1 MKSKPM
7 HPNNS
12 IKIILVLLLFL
23 FGVGDVVYAQNA
35 EPKIPLTPMV
45 PNALELPT
53 TAKNSLQQ
61 KLTQMVLQNGMGN
74 QDGDFVLTANL
85 SILEKETTPTAP
97 PQFAVKLEVLTYVV
111 NQLEDVVVAENT
123 FVVRGVDSNEN
134 KALLRAINQ
143 INVQSQAAKD
153 FISTAK
159 TNIINYYED
168 KSETLM
174 LQAKT
179 LGSAGQFS
187 EALSVLDPIPDCVPS
202 YTKVQNLKDQLHS
215 EWMDYEATNYLSDAK
230 KAMVMGDYETALYF
244 IRKVNPQSSKF
255 REAEALTSEI
265 DKRIITAKKDAA
277 IAKEKEQEAAVA
289 IAQAQSAVKIKEQE
303 AAIAIAQA
311 QSAAIIKEQEAE
323 MAKARAREEEAKTA
337 NAHANTYGT
346 QTNAGEDY
354 SWIVGTWACNMGSFG
369 TVVVKFEGNGSSGN
383 CTEESYG
390 SYQTG
395 TYYVSGNT
403 LYYKLSG
410 EKATTT
416 IGIEPG
422 HRLSAGGGYYYHKR

>member
-1 MKSKPM
+1 MKSKPI
-7 HPNNS
+7 HPDNT
-12 IKIILVLLLFL
+12 IKIILVILLYVVGIG
-23 FGVGDVVYAQNA
+23 GVAYAQNS
-35 EPKIPLTPMV
+35 EPKIPLTPKISD
-45 PNALELPT
+45 ALELPT

-123 FVVRGVDSNEN
+123 FIVRGVDSNEN

-153 FISTAK
+153 FINTAK

-202 YTKVQNLKDQLHS
+202 YAKVQNLKDQLHS

-230 KAMVMGDYETALYF
+230 KAMVMGNYETALEC
-244 IRKVNPQSSKF
+244 ICKVNPQSSKF
-255 REAEALTSEI
+255 SEAEALASEI

-289 IAQAQSAVKIKEQE
+289 IAQAQSAAKIKEQE
-303 AAIAIAQA
+303 AKI
-311 QSAAIIKEQEAE
+311 
-323 MAKARAREEEAKTA
+323 AKAHAREEEAKA
-337 NAHANTYGT
+337 AQGRANTYGT
-346 QTNAGEDY
+346 QTNTGEDY
-354 SWIVGTWACNMGSFG
+354 SWIVGTWACDMGVYG
-369 TVVVKFEGNGSSGN
+369 TVVVKFDGNGSSGN
-383 CTEESYG
+383 CTEGSYG

-403 LYYKLSG
+403 LYYKLNG

-416 IGIEPG
+416 IEIEPG

>member
-1 MKSKPM
+1 MLVFGL
-7 HPNNS
+7 S
-12 IKIILVLLLFL
+12 IINVA
-23 FGVGDVVYAQNA
+23 YAQNTGS
-35 EPKIPLTPMV
+35 KILLTPMV
-45 PNALELPT
+45 SAALELPT
-53 TAKNSLQQ
+53 SAKNSLQQ

-123 FVVRGVDSNEN
+123 FIVRGVDSNEN

-179 LGSAGQFS
+179 LGSARQFS

-202 YTKVQNLKDQLHS
+202 YAKVQNLKDQLHS

-230 KAMVMGDYETALYF
+230 KAMVMGNYETALEY
-244 IRKVNPQSSKF
+244 IRKVNPQSSKY

-277 IAKEKEQEAAVA
+277 IAKEKEQETAVA
-289 IAQAQSAVKIKEQE
+289 IAQAQSAAKIKEQE
-303 AAIAIAQA
+303 AEI
-311 QSAAIIKEQEAE
+311 
-323 MAKARAREEEAKTA
+323 AKARAREEEAKA
-337 NAHANTYGT
+337 ARARDNTYGT
-346 QTNAGEDY
+346 QTNTGEDY
-354 SWIVGTWACNMGSFG
+354 SWIVGTWACNMGAYG
-369 TVVVKFEGNGSSGN
+369 TVIVKFEGNGSSGS
-383 CTEESYG
+383 CTEAQYG
-390 SYQTG
+390 SYKTG
-395 TYYVSGNT
+395 TYSVSGNT
-403 LYYKLSG
+403 LRYKLNG
-410 EKATTT
+410 ESVSTT
-416 IGIEPG
+416 IQIEPG
-422 HRLSAGGGYYYHKR
+422 HRLSAGGGYYYQKR